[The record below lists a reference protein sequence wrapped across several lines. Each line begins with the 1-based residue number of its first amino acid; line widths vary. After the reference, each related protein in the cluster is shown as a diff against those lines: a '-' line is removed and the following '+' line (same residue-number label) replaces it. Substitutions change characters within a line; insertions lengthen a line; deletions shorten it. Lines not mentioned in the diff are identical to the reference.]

1 MENISCQHLNSIY
14 AQFGYFLI
22 MILPTVTLKVQVSLA
37 TLPASSEAVQMTVVT
52 LFSSKVDPE
61 GGSHDTARFTFPSV
75 AVGSSYSTVA
85 LLVSMLSG
93 QPANSA
99 TGEIVSVKQK

>member
-1 MENISCQHLNSIY
+1 MENTSRQHLNSIY